1 MPLPEVA
8 GVPSPVDGEVFHP
21 GERLLQAHFGVRT
34 RVAENGVRAI
44 QPALATPHQTF
55 LQTLRYVLLAA
66 CDAQGWPWASVLLG
80 QAGFVDAP
88 DASTLHIRARPREDD
103 PLLPALVSGAAVGML
118 GIDLAARRRI
128 RVNGRL
134 ALGGPQGM
142 VLAVSQAYNNCP
154 QYIWPRADGAGAP
167 SHGAAGAGPTEESAV
182 LPAAIATTVEDQAVR
197 ALLARADT
205 FFIASSYQARDDDPA
220 RVASGVDV
228 SHRGG
233 RPGFLTL
240 AHGRLSWPEYTGNAY
255 FNTLGNLL
263 VDGRCAL
270 LVPDFETGAVLQLQ
284 GLVTLD
290 LSPPPAAP
298 AQAGLDEGLRRNAV
312 VHLAPRQA
320 VLRPGVLPPDWL
332 LLDRASTRDTTL

>member
-1 MPLPEVA
+1 MPWPEA
-8 GVPSPVDGEVFHP
+8 ADVPSPVDGEVFHP
-21 GERLLQAHFGVRT
+21 GERLLQAHFGARA

-44 QPALATPHQTF
+44 QPALAPPHQAF

-66 CDAQGWPWASVLLG
+66 SDAQGWPWASALLG
-80 QAGFVDAP
+80 QAGFVDAR
-88 DASTLHIRARPREDD
+88 DASTLHIRARPGEDD
-103 PLLPALVSGAAVGML
+103 PLLPALVPGAAVGVL

-134 ALGGPQGM
+134 AHGGPPGT
-142 VLAVSQAYNNCP
+142 VLAVAQAYNNCP
-154 QYIWPRADGAGAP
+154 QYIWPRADGVGASP
-167 SHGAAGAGPTEESAV
+167 RGAASPSLAGPAEP
-182 LPAAIATTVEDQAVR
+182 PAAIATSVEDPAVR

-220 RVASGVDV
+220 RVASGMDV

-233 RPGFLTL
+233 RPGFLNL

-284 GLVTLD
+284 GLATLD